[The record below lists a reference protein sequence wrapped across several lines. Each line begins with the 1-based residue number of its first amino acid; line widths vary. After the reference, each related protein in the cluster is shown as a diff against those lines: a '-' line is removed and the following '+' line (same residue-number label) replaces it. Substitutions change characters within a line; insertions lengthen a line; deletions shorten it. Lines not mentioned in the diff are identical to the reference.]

1 MNFKKTLSFV
11 TLMIIALGIPLQW
24 FALSQGEKAKLTKNV
39 IISQS
44 KLERNLVTGKKYIR
58 AIDRLI
64 EEKKNDEVYLS
75 RLIEKL
81 SDRRSD
87 FANTDS
93 SKAQKIVYIIDYI
106 IAKAQMSI
114 AMMEQKEISD
124 IISDIDE
131 NDKDEVRKRMLS
143 LQSNILTE
151 SEDILGIIK
160 QYTSYK
166 QSGSYEMNLNIDE
179 DSFGTLMSEFK
190 ITDYIAKSNLFDSQ
204 LTWDVEWRLEYSIAG
219 QDMKF
224 EFSSFV
230 DAIVKDDN
238 FYVML
243 DDVVSTVEKENSEL
257 KSLIDISK
265 KISTQWKYVRF
276 TSENYGDVEIS
287 KEMINNF
294 LSVNKYRSLLEN
306 PILETYKVEGDKYY
320 LIPTE
325 SFCSEAKKLFG
336 GILGN
341 LGDDGCSESQ
351 YNDMVEEFLDGTNAY
366 MTMSG
371 NVSTIYMEEKWGA
384 SSMNISFDNDSM
396 LSANAEINQI
406 SPYSGESKM
415 TMAYLNGQSLDIIL
429 KTPTANASFISKL
442 NNDNSFDSFDMIVEV
457 WDVFEMDM
465 TLQDERLEGGIKISK
480 KEYPTRYTNTIT
492 TWATPPEDGIL
503 RFNTVD
509 ITPTITEIFTAD
521 ISGTLEREFVDMKV
535 MFEFMDFIKRSD
547 NNYKWT
553 MNLWADTRDNKNNFD
568 MSLNINQSE
577 ENIVELDI
585 KSESTIEYWEVQIEA
600 PTDYVEAEEVWNE
613 ETFTEIN

>member
-1 MNFKKTLSFV
+1 MNFKKSLALV
-11 TLMIIALGIPLQW
+11 TLIIIFLGIPLQW
-24 FALSQGEKAKLTKNV
+24 FALSQAEKAKLTKNV

-114 AMMEQKEISD
+114 AMMEQQEISD

-371 NVSTIYMEEKWGA
+371 NVSTIYMEEKWGT
-384 SSMNISFDNDSM
+384 SSMNMSFDNNSM
-396 LSANAEINQI
+396 LSANVEINQI

-442 NNDNSFDSFDMIVEV
+442 NNDNSFDSFDMMVKVLDI
-457 WDVFEMDM
+457 FEMDM
-465 TLQDERLEGGIKISK
+465 TLLNSNIVWSMQAGLDG
-480 KEYPTRYTNTIT
+480 
-492 TWATPPEDGIL
+492 EDM
-503 RFNTVD
+503 
-509 ITPTITEIFTAD
+509 FTAD
-521 ISGTLEREFVDMKV
+521 LIWTLEKEFLDMKV

-553 MNLWADTRDNKNNFD
+553 MNLWADTRDNKNNFN

-600 PTDYVEAEEVWNE
+600 PTDYVEAEDVWSE
-613 ETFTEIN
+613 EDFEELN

>member
-1 MNFKKTLSFV
+1 MNFKKSLAFV
-11 TLMIIALGIPLQW
+11 TLIIISIGIPLQW
-24 FALSQGEKAKLTKNV
+24 FALSQAEKSKLTKNV

-44 KLERNLVTGKKYIR
+44 NLNKNLVTGKKYIR

-114 AMMEQKEISD
+114 AMMEQQEISD

-166 QSGSYEMNLNIDE
+166 QSGSYEMSLNIDE

-243 DDVVSTVEKENSEL
+243 DDVVSTVETENSEL

-287 KEMINNF
+287 KEMIDNF

-336 GILGN
+336 GVLGN
-341 LGDDGCSESQ
+341 IGSDGCSESQ
-351 YNDMVEEFLDGTNAY
+351 YNDMVEGFLNGTNAY
-366 MTMSG
+366 MTMNG
-371 NVSTIYMEEKWGA
+371 DVSTIYMEEKWGK
-384 SSMNISFDNDSM
+384 SSMNMSFDNNSM

-442 NNDNSFDSFDMIVEV
+442 NNDNSFDSFDMMVKV
-457 WDVFEMDM
+457 LDVFEMDM
-465 TLQDERLEGGIKISK
+465 TLLNSNIVWSMQAGLDRQDM
-480 KEYPTRYTNTIT
+480 
-492 TWATPPEDGIL
+492 
-503 RFNTVD
+503 
-509 ITPTITEIFTAD
+509 FTAD
-521 ISGTLEREFVDMKV
+521 LIGTLEKEFVDMKI

-553 MNLWADTRDNKNNFD
+553 MNLWADTRDSKNNFD
-568 MSLNINQSE
+568 MSLNVNQSE

-600 PTDYVEAEEVWNE
+600 PTDYVEAEDVWSE
-613 ETFTEIN
+613 EDFEELY